1 MMENYKQKS
10 VLLSSMTNLWFYD
23 SMKSILGLF
32 FFFLGLW
39 KKNVFITIWIM
50 TQKKIDW
57 MPYKEQWG
65 DVVEGCSVLHH
76 LFPQQDPSH
85 RPSKVSWDG

>member
-10 VLLSSMTNLWFYD
+10 VLLSSMTNQSLV
-23 SMKSILGLF
+23 F

-39 KKNVFITIWIM
+39 KKNIFITIWIM